1 MIMKK
6 FVLIFILLFGSLLGF
21 SQAKKPTI
29 MVIPSDNWCIK
40 NGYVQTQDVMGTIK
54 TNLS

>member
-1 MIMKK
+1 MKK
-6 FVLIFILLFGSLLGF
+6 YVLLTILLLSTIIGF

-40 NGYVQTQDVMGTIK
+40 NGYVQ
-54 TNLS
+54 